1 MSHLRNGFQSLK
13 CFLRGESKNDQ
24 RFESAKEMIF
34 EGKWILKAFLLHPI
48 LQENLWL
55 NSTPLYF
62 KSIREKGRRKIK
74 GLSENG

>member
-24 RFESAKEMIF
+24 RFEGAKEMIF

-55 NSTPLYF
+55 NSTRLYF
-62 KSIREKGRRKIK
+62 LVNQGKRKA
-74 GLSENG
+74 